1 MICNF
6 TSARNSARM
15 TQIVLPGSAR
25 LSQLVTE
32 SGWDRKTFE
41 KINGQDA
48 RWPTGK
54 TYVLLVAGIASA

>member
-1 MICNF
+1 
-6 TSARNSARM
+6 M
-15 TQIVLPGSAR
+15 TQIVPAWVCS

>member
-1 MICNF
+1 
-6 TSARNSARM
+6 M

-48 RWPTGK
+48 RWHTGK

>member
-1 MICNF
+1 
-6 TSARNSARM
+6 M

-32 SGWDRKTFE
+32 TRWDRKTFE

-48 RWPTGK
+48 RWPARQDVRAPRRW
-54 TYVLLVAGIASA
+54 YSLCLIME